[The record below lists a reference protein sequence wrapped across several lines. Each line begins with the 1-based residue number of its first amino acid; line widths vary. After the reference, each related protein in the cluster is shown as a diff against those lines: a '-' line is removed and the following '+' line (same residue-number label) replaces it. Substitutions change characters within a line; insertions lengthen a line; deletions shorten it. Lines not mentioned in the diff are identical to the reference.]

1 MGIKYCLC
9 LIVIVCVSITQVFA
23 ESIYKANVRAELIS
37 DVTRIMPGQTFWVG
51 LHMKMDEGWHTY
63 WRNSGDSG
71 LPTHIQWYLPKGFGA
86 GDIQWSYP
94 KRFDYSKGLAGYGYD
109 GEVILLTEI
118 WPPEE
123 LPANEEFQINA
134 QVRWLS
140 CEAICV
146 PGIAHLT
153 LDVNSNE
160 DEVPNNEDIHQLIM
174 EEKQRWPTLTDA
186 WQVTAFNKD
195 DTYLLNIAP
204 NAEISYDMMDMA
216 FFPYRNDIIDHSAKQ
231 AFRQVKGGYQLTIPK
246 TVLLDKKIQKI
257 QGVLVSPQGWEHQR
271 REQALFFNVP
281 VD

>member
-1 MGIKYCLC
+1 M
-9 LIVIVCVSITQVFA
+9 T
-23 ESIYKANVRAELIS
+23 
-37 DVTRIMPGQTFWVG
+37 
-51 LHMKMDEGWHTY
+51 MDEGWHIY

-94 KRFDYSKGLAGYGYD
+94 KRFDYSQGLTGYGYD

-140 CEAICV
+140 CEAICI

-153 LDVNSNE
+153 LDVNSNN
-160 DEVPNNEDIHQLIM
+160 DEVPDNEDIYQLFM
-174 EEKQRWPTLTDA
+174 EEKQRWPILTDA
-186 WQVTAFNKD
+186 WQVSASEKHNA
-195 DTYLLNIAP
+195 YLLQIVP
-204 NAEISYDMMDMA
+204 NMEKPFDITELA

-231 AFRQVKGGYQLTIPK
+231 EFAQVEGGYQLTILK
-246 TVLLDKKIQKI
+246 TVLLEKKIQKI
-257 QGVLVSPQGWEHQR
+257 QGVLISSQGWGHQR
-271 REQALFFNVP
+271 REQALFLDVP
-281 VD
+281 VN